1 MPAVYKKAKLS
12 NSRIYIE
19 KKDKKNPIYFLVNPN
34 FAVRSVFKKTCLENF
49 RMIHVH
55 VWYLFFSMSY
65 AFNIPKRKF
74 VKVFTYTVLNTID
87 ATLSGII

>member
-55 VWYLFFSMSY
+55 V
-65 AFNIPKRKF
+65 
-74 VKVFTYTVLNTID
+74 
-87 ATLSGII
+87 